1 MLKRIKKYYE
11 ELIQKPILTS
21 FIVFGL
27 LTILVLGLS
36 LPYYIAD
43 FDNIYMNVLA
53 EAHGM
58 LFDILIIGILLF
70 WLRNIGEEKQRIS
83 QYLDEIDDFRM
94 WESEEAAFR
103 NVGNIKRLNRHGI
116 FNIDLVGCYLKK
128 TNLSG
133 INLKTSNLNTANLSN
148 AVLIEVNLSET
159 RMNQTNFEN
168 ANLNH
173 ADLTNSFASGTNFK
187 DAFMIKSNLSGAFLI
202 KADFKNGFLM
212 EANLSNCSLAE
223 VNFENANLY
232 KANFKGA
239 TGLTVEQLSKA
250 KSLYLAS
257 FDPELQVQLEEHIPD
272 LIR

>member
-1 MLKRIKKYYE
+1 MNRIKKYYE

-21 FIVFGL
+21 FLVFG
-27 LTILVLGLS
+27 ILAVIILGLS
-36 LPYYIAD
+36 MPYYLSD
-43 FDNIYMNVLA
+43 FDSIYMNVLA

-83 QYLDEIDDFRM
+83 QFLDEIDDFRM
-94 WESEEAAFR
+94 WQSDEAAFR
-103 NVGNIKRLNRHGI
+103 NVGNIKRLNRHGV

-133 INLKTSNLNTANLSN
+133 INLSSSNLNTADLSNGILIEANLSK
-148 AVLIEVNLSET
+148 T

-168 ANLNH
+168 TNLNH
-173 ADLTNSFASGTNFK
+173 ADLTDSFASGTNFK
-187 DAFMIKSNLSGAFLI
+187 DAFMIKSNLRGAFLI

-223 VNFENANLY
+223 ASFENANLY
-232 KANFKGA
+232 KADFRGA
-239 TGLTVEQLSKA
+239 TGLTIEQLSKA

-257 FDPELQVQLEEHIPD
+257 FDPELQVQLEEHMPD
-272 LIR
+272 LIG